1 MTEDSQMAKHNK
13 RREAE
18 ALPPFSQPSTSS
30 VRHGLEENIR
40 KDGIV
45 RGLQHVD
52 DLYQDILS
60 KIVTNL
66 ARRRGLPH
74 YDASR
79 LLSHGVSGAKGI
91 GDEPM
96 LSFLSYRSDEKEFRE
111 WLIKKYGPIT
121 DDVPE
126 VGQWLSEIDRSIER
140 MRRDQEEIDRL
151 KEETRAA
158 IARLQAA

>member
-1 MTEDSQMAKHNK
+1 MAERKEQK
-13 RREAE
+13 KAPAVPPVRLPSEAARYRMVT
-18 ALPPFSQPSTSS
+18 AL
-30 VRHGLEENIR
+30 
-40 KDGIV
+40 
-45 RGLQHVD
+45 RGESELSHVL
-52 DLYQDILS
+52 DLYQD
-60 KIVTNL
+60 V
-66 ARRRGLPH
+66 ARK
-74 YDASR
+74 
-79 LLSHGVSGAKGI
+79 LLGFSFYGTPAGEERAKE
-91 GDEPM
+91 DPVF
-96 LSFLSYRSDEKEFRE
+96 SFVSYRSDEKEFRA